1 MGNFNF
7 RNVGKTSEQLT
18 NNANS
23 VPTSPQPFGI
33 KTPLREGTKYIFEV
47 SYSIKDQVADN
58 LRNLILTNYGER
70 LCLYNYGANLRP
82 LLTEYT
88 SLDDFDASATS
99 RISSAVGLWMP
110 YVSLNSFVSSIDKT
124 KTNGKINAI
133 KLMITYDVQNLGI
146 KDALLE
152 VVLYVP

>member
-7 RNVGKTSEQLT
+7 RNVGKTTEQLT

-23 VPTSPQPFGI
+23 VVTSPQIFGI
-33 KTPLREGTKYIFEV
+33 KTPLRVGTKYIFEV
-47 SYSIKDQVADN
+47 TYSIKDQIADN

-82 LLTEYT
+82 LLTEYV

-110 YVSLNSFVSSIDKT
+110 YVALSSFVSSIDNT
-124 KTNGKINAI
+124 KSNGKINAI
-133 KLMITYDVQNLGI
+133 KLMIMYDVPSLKI
-146 KDALLE
+146 KDAVLE